1 MMKSKLLAAAMI
13 SMTLTG
19 AAKATP
25 ITYAVSEFFEN
36 QNLTFGQSIAGS
48 ITTDGTLGA
57 LASSNI
63 LDWNLVSIQFTRTF
77 NFPNPPIS
85 NITQY
90 YDYLGPLSGGSNP
103 PNSVLT
109 TVNNII
115 ATPLTLAVGITPGNP
130 ANFQINAAD
139 QFGPLFAAVEFLTEG
154 SSAGPIPN
162 WGVCTDVPML
172 CTIVSLPADGVF
184 ADGKAVPMASVPGPV
199 VGAGLPGL
207 ILAGGGL
214 LGWWRRWRKSA

>member
-1 MMKSKLLAAAMI
+1 MMKSKLLAAAII
-13 SMTLTG
+13 SVALTG

-36 QNLTFGQSIAGS
+36 PSLTFGQSIAGS
-48 ITTDGTLGA
+48 ITTDGTLG
-57 LASSNI
+57 LLVPSNI

-77 NFPNPPIS
+77 NPPNPATS

-109 TVNNII
+109 TVQNIV
-115 ATPLTLAVGITPGNP
+115 ATPLTLALAPIPGVPGVSPGVP
-130 ANFQINAAD
+130 ANFQINVAD

-154 SSAGPIPN
+154 SSAGPQPN
-162 WGVCTDVPML
+162 SGVCTVL
-172 CTIVSLPADGVF
+172 RCF
-184 ADGKAVPMASVPGPV
+184 A
-199 VGAGLPGL
+199 
-207 ILAGGGL
+207 
-214 LGWWRRWRKSA
+214 R